1 MENSHRKISLLS
13 LIALRN
19 YIPRVTCPNDA
30 SNQSRA
36 IYSREICR
44 VLETIN
50 PIGGV
55 SLKKLLAFNNR
66 QRDHELIRQNAAY
79 EKTKTD
85 FGKFLCWQIQLRH
98 LGYIKYEETWR
109 TLIPWRNYSHAWQI
123 TVWTLAPVWWENIN
137 EFNGYMSA
145 DIICSKMRR
154 FPIKSSIWLLNA
166 YWLCGNF

>member
-19 YIPRVTCPNDA
+19 YIPRVICANDA

-66 QRDHELIRQNAAY
+66 QWDHELIRQNAAY

-85 FGKFLCWQIQLRH
+85 FGKFLCCISPLRLHQIRGDVKNTYSLKKLWSRVTDNCMNTSPRLVRKYQRVQRIYVRRH
-98 LGYIKYEETWR
+98 HLFQNATFSDKIVHLAFECI
-109 TLIPWRNYSHAWQI
+109 LIMW
-123 TVWTLAPVWWENIN
+123 
-137 EFNGYMSA
+137 
-145 DIICSKMRR
+145 
-154 FPIKSSIWLLNA
+154 
-166 YWLCGNF
+166 